1 MQNIATV
8 IILLAV
14 VTALAQVTDL
24 IKVPYPI
31 LLVLTGI
38 GIGFVPGLPPITLS
52 PDVVFLIFLPPILYQ
67 AAWTTSWPDFKAA
80 KRPITLLAIGCVLFS
95 TCAVAWIAH
104 TFVPALGWAEAFVLG
119 AIVSPPDAVAA
130 AAATKGLKVPKRVVT
145 ILEGESL
152 VNDATGLIAYRFA
165 LAAVITGTFSI
176 WEASYKF
183 VIVAVGGIVLGLIM
197 GYIFKWIH
205 RITPN
210 NATTD
215 TVLTFLT
222 PFIVY
227 LFAESI
233 HISGVLALVTC
244 GLFLSWNSSEIFT
257 QQTRLQAYSTWDT
270 VIFILNGIIFILIG
284 LQLPG
289 IWEEINNDYST
300 MQLIGYGAIVS
311 AAVIIGRIIWVFPG
325 AYVPRL
331 LFKSIR
337 EKETGF
343 SFKLTTIVAWA
354 GMRGVVSLAAAL
366 ALPLMISGTQP
377 FANRE
382 LIIFLTFCVIFST
395 LVIQGLTLRPLIEM
409 LRIKVDD
416 HDHVEEQK
424 VRIKIATSV
433 IEHIEENLL
442 LSLNEEVL
450 NQIKTKY
457 EIRIQQL
464 SKDVNSQKMNPQQI
478 LQFYQ
483 IQHDLLQL
491 ERSNLVTLRR
501 KSSVSDEILRK
512 IEYELDLE
520 EMRLILDRANHH
532 LRGQVVAHQE

>member
-38 GIGFVPGLPPITLS
+38 AIGLMPGLPPISLS

-80 KRPITLLAIGCVLFS
+80 KRPITLLAIGCVIFT
-95 TCAVAWIAH
+95 TCAVAYVAH
-104 TFVPALGWAEAFVLG
+104 TFIPELGWAEAFVLG
-119 AIVSPPDAVAA
+119 AIISPPDAVAA
-130 AAATKGLKVPKRVVT
+130 AAATKGLSVPKRVVT

-165 LAAVITGTFSI
+165 LAAVITGTFSL

-183 VIVAVGGIVLGLIM
+183 VIVAAGGILLGIVM
-197 GYIFKWIH
+197 GYLFKWIH
-205 RITPN
+205 RITPD

-222 PFIVY
+222 PYIIY

-233 HISGVLALVTC
+233 HISGVLALVSC
-244 GLFLSWNSSEIFT
+244 GLFLSFNSSEIFT
-257 QQTRLQAYSTWDT
+257 QQTRIQAYGTWDT

-284 LQLPG
+284 LQLPV
-289 IWEEINNDYST
+289 IWEYINDDIEPVT
-300 MQLIGYGAIVS
+300 LLKYGAIVS
-311 AAVIIGRIIWVFPG
+311 AAVIIGRIIWVYPG
-325 AYVPRL
+325 TYIPRW

-337 EKETGF
+337 EKETGTNIR
-343 SFKLTTIVAWA
+343 LATIVAWA

-366 ALPLMISGTQP
+366 AIPLTIGGSGP
-377 FANRE
+377 FPNRN
-382 LIIFLTFCVIFST
+382 LIIFLTVCVIFST
-395 LVIQGLTLRPLIEM
+395 LVFQGLTLRPLIRLLGVKADENEHEKE
-409 LRIKVDD
+409 I
-416 HDHVEEQK
+416 E
-424 VRIKIATSV
+424 VRMKIASSL
-433 IEHIEENLL
+433 IEHIEENY
-442 LSLNEEVL
+442 SLALNDEVL

-457 EIRIQQL
+457 EMRIQRLRKDPAENRL
-464 SKDVNSQKMNPQQI
+464 SAAQIEEYHRIQKE
-478 LQFYQ
+478 
-483 IQHDLLQL
+483 LLAM
-491 ERSNLVTLRR
+491 ERSQLVTLR
-501 KSSVSDEILRK
+501 KQSIVGDEILRK

-520 EMRLILDRANHH
+520 ETRLMLEK
-532 LRGQVVAHQE
+532 G